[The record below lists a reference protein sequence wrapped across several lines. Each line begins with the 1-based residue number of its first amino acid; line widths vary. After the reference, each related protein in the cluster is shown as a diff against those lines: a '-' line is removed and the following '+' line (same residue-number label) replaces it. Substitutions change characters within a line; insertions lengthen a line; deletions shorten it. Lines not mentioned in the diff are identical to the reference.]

1 MQKEAVVYTYNGILF
16 SLKQEGNPIICD
28 NMDGLLGYDAKWSK
42 SDREK
47 RILYDLAYMWNLKK
61 LNS

>member
-28 NMDGLLGYDAKWSK
+28 NMDEHEGQYAERNKAVTEGQICHDST
-42 SDREK
+42 
-47 RILYDLAYMWNLKK
+47 YMSYLK
-61 LNS
+61 